1 MANISRTREEE
12 VKNRIR
18 DQFFQ
23 EYDATPIIGDITDL
37 KKNLNNHSGMN
48 QENRK
53 RFICG
58 FFLAS
63 IKPLA

>member
-23 EYDATPIIGDITDL
+23 EYDATPIIGDIDFAVTLCQPEELPELFDSEYL
-37 KKNLNNHSGMN
+37 LFGTITV
-48 QENRK
+48 R
-53 RFICG
+53 
-58 FFLAS
+58 
-63 IKPLA
+63 